1 MSENQTPMTPEP
13 IHFTDAAVAKVKTLI
28 EEEGNDKLKLRVF
41 VQGGGCAGF
50 QYGFQ
55 FDENI
60 SEDDAQ
66 MVKDGVTLLIDS
78 LSYHA
83 EIDFKE
89 DLTGAQFEIR
99 NPNAV
104 TTCGCGSSFSV

>member
-1 MSENQTPMTPEP
+1 M
-13 IHFTDAAVAKVKTLI
+13 I

-50 QYGFQ
+50 QNGFQ

-60 SEDDAQ
+60 NEDDAQ

-78 LSYHA
+78 LSYQYLVGA